1 MGQEIDDVRAML
13 AQARPTAG
21 SFAERRER
29 WTRTFHD
36 YCPVPAGTSVEAWTN
51 GTVCGERVTAP
62 GVNPARD
69 SVVLHFHGGGY
80 TAGSAEAYRGL
91 TAHLSAACNR
101 PAVSVDYR
109 LAPEHPF
116 PAALDDCVAAY
127 RWLVRDAAIAP
138 RRIVLAG
145 DSAGGNFMLAGMVTL
160 RDGGEALPAAA
171 VGLSAQFD
179 MTLSGASVTARA
191 ARDPMISPESIRACA
206 AAYIGPADP
215 HDPLVS
221 PLFADLRGLP
231 PLLLQVGS
239 EEMLRDDNARLA
251 AKARA
256 AGLDVT
262 FEEWPDMIHVWH
274 LFSNRLED
282 GRKALARIGS
292 FVERSA
298 PRTGDELFGGIDGR
312 TRA

>member
-1 MGQEIDDVRAML
+1 MGREIDDVRAWL
-13 AQARPTAG
+13 LRARPTAG
-21 SFAERRER
+21 SFADRRAR

-36 YCPVPAGTSVEAWTN
+36 YCPVPAGTSVEPWTN
-51 GTVCGERVTAP
+51 GAVSGEWVTAA
-62 GVNPARD
+62 GVNPTRD

-91 TAHLSAACNR
+91 TARLSAASNR

-116 PAALDDCVAAY
+116 PAALDDCVGAY
-127 RWLVRDAAIAP
+127 RWLVREVGIIP

-145 DSAGGNFMLAGMVTL
+145 DSAGGNFMLAGMVKL
-160 RDGGEALPAAA
+160 RDEGEALPAAA

-179 MTLSGASVTARA
+179 MTLSGESVTARA
-191 ARDPMISPESIRACA
+191 PRDPMISPESIRACA
-206 AAYIGPADP
+206 AAYIGRADP
-215 HDPLVS
+215 RDPLVS
-221 PLFADLRGLP
+221 PLFADLTGLP

-239 EEMLRDDNARLA
+239 EEMLRDDNLRIAASART
-251 AKARA
+251 

-274 LFSNRLED
+274 LFSDRLED
-282 GRKALARIGS
+282 GRRALQRIGS
-292 FVERSA
+292 FVERWA
-298 PRTGDELFGGIDGR
+298 PRNT
-312 TRA
+312 